1 MLAKAKAKAI
11 FTTEDTEDT
20 EDEEDETFREEKI
33 NWNIG

>member
-11 FTTEDTEDT
+11 FTTEDTED
-20 EDEEDETFREEKI
+20 EEDKTFREEKI